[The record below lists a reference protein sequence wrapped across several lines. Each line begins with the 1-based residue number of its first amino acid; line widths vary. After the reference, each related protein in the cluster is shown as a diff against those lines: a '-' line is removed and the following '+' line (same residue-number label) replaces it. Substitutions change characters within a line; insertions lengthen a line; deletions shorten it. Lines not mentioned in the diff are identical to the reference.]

1 MSIAMKVSFSNKPAV
16 TTSAPYSNQRKLY
29 GMEHFFTSPFAQAS
43 ASNGPI
49 DVVARPPSRPRRV
62 VLALPC
68 PWCKCTLDLTYYISE
83 GGPDTTQQHDT
94 QQTQQQQQQQQQA
107 AMRTQSPAVSSIYL
121 SHALPAHRAA
131 VSPPVGTAAQ
141 HATRRVADD
150 NLRAAEA
157 SASPGADRRGDNRVA
172 ETRQLIQ
179 NLRLPPLQQ

>member
-1 MSIAMKVSFSNKPAV
+1 MPRCERDGAKRSAAFHGRSPARSRRGV
-16 TTSAPYSNQRKLY
+16 EPAP
-29 GMEHFFTSPFAQAS
+29 A
-43 ASNGPI
+43 
-49 DVVARPPSRPRRV
+49 
-62 VLALPC
+62 C
-68 PWCKCTLDLTYYISE
+68 PYRECMRDLTYYILE
-83 GGPDTTQQHDT
+83 GGPDTTQQHDA
-94 QQTQQQQQQQQQA
+94 QQTQQQQQQQQA

-157 SASPGADRRGDNRVA
+157 SASPGADRRGDDRVA

>member
-1 MSIAMKVSFSNKPAV
+1 M
-16 TTSAPYSNQRKLY
+16 
-29 GMEHFFTSPFAQAS
+29 
-43 ASNGPI
+43 
-49 DVVARPPSRPRRV
+49 
-62 VLALPC
+62 LALPC

-157 SASPGADRRGDNRVA
+157 SASPGADRRGDDRVA

-179 NLRLPPLQQ
+179 NLRSPTLAAVSRQQRESKRHVSFACVSSFSVSFVPSLSWQIITGFS